1 MSAQLTLYYRQGCH
15 LCDDMMTHLSQLRGE
30 LAFDLGLVDIDGDIH
45 LRQQYNEQVP
55 VLMRGDQVLSRYFLD
70 EASLRSVLS

>member
-1 MSAQLTLYYRQGCH
+1 MNAQLTLYYRQGCH
-15 LCDDMMTHLSQLRGE
+15 LCDDMAAHLSRLRGE
-30 LAFDLGLVDIDGDIH
+30 LAFDVGLVDIDGDIR